1 MSNILNNFYVQSNQ
15 PLDKKWGPYNSIEEC
30 LLKLPGEIID
40 ENSGEKLTGVR
51 YQGLTVGILQE
62 DKTIKEYW
70 FCNGIEDKHLVE
82 KTIELPENTDNGLPE
97 GYYIAT
103 FLYNEQHMNS
113 ILTDY
118 DGFIKL
124 PENQFVND
132 GYKISGWQIDN
143 DNDNIFAIGEN
154 IKLSQNT
161 IFIPRWEELKKY
173 EITIQSYDNE
183 TIKPCVENEIIEI
196 VAEDEEGYS
205 FIKWDDGNTDNP
217 RTITVTENKVYSA
230 EYKINSYAINV
241 KSSNYDFG
249 TVFGGGVFNYNTE
262 IIITPIP
269 KEGYS
274 FIKWDDGNT
283 DNPRLITV
291 TEDKVYSAEFE
302 INKYTIDVKSSNDN
316 FGTVF
321 GGGEFDYNSNIEI
334 KAENKEYCSFIKW
347 DDGNTDN
354 PRLITV
360 TEDKDYIAIFSENW
374 YVVPGDF
381 NNNNFEIKDED
392 LLLVN
397 ENPVIIPSKNFNNG
411 NGIILIPKKLS
422 AEYFNFIDTMGNT
435 VEMEKVD
442 KPPVTSNTQVYT
454 KLNENDNQIEKQ
466 INGLNY
472 IGYGI
477 CIGSNTFTGIEIK
490 TKLNNVEK

>member
-1 MSNILNNFYVQSNQ
+1 MSNILNNFYVQSNK

-30 LLKLPGEIID
+30 LKILISETED
-40 ENSGEKLTGVR
+40 ENSGEKLSGVR
-51 YQGLTVGILQE
+51 YQGLTVGILQK

-70 FCNGIEDKHLVE
+70 FKDGIEDKHLVE

-103 FLYNEQHMNS
+103 FLYDTQHMNS

-132 GYKISGWQIDN
+132 GHKISGWQIDN
-143 DNDNIFAIGEN
+143 DDKIFEIGEN

-161 IFIPRWEELKKY
+161 IFIPIWEVLKEYK
-173 EITIQSYDNE
+173 ITIRSYD
-183 TIKPCVENEIIEI
+183 TEIIESCDENDTIQI
-196 VAEDEEGYS
+196 VAED
-205 FIKWDDGNTDNP
+205 
-217 RTITVTENKVYSA
+217 
-230 EYKINSYAINV
+230 
-241 KSSNYDFG
+241 
-249 TVFGGGVFNYNTE
+249 
-262 IIITPIP
+262 

-283 DNPRLITV
+283 
-291 TEDKVYSAEFE
+291 E
-302 INKYTIDVKSSNDN
+302 
-316 FGTVF
+316 
-321 GGGEFDYNSNIEI
+321 
-334 KAENKEYCSFIKW
+334 
-347 DDGNTDN
+347 N

-392 LLLVN
+392 LFLVN